1 MLFTRPAFKNRINEI
16 LTMTKMIRQYY
27 ELVEKKIDFHIIS
40 KLVLQLKFFVQY
52 KLERH
57 WNTIFI
63 WFSPFDNYMNTKKRI
78 QSNRIKL
85 VFMMITFLSI
95 LIINHKCFLLIQTT
109 KWSVLIVVKTIT
121 DNKTMWYGTFKYTL
135 PIWMI
140 FILAQFVRHQ
150 QKMWPFSI
158 FFHCCFVF

>member
-1 MLFTRPAFKNRINEI
+1 M
-16 LTMTKMIRQYY
+16 
-27 ELVEKKIDFHIIS
+27 
-40 KLVLQLKFFVQY
+40 VLQLKFFVQY

-57 WNTIFI
+57 WNTIII
-63 WFSPFDNYMNTKKRI
+63 WISPLDNYMNTKKRI

-150 QKMWPFSI
+150 QKNVTI
-158 FFHCCFVF
+158 FHLFPLLFCVLSFLFLSCFLHMLFFMSSHKVY